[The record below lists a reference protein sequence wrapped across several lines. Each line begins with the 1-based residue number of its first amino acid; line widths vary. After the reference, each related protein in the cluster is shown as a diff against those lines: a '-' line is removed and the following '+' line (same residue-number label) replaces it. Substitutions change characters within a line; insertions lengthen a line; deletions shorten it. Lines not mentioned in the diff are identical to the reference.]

1 MLAARIISIVIGYLF
16 GLFQTGY
23 LYGKTQGI
31 DLRKEGSG
39 NSGSTNSLRV
49 LGIKAGAITLI
60 GDIGKAVLCI
70 VAVHFLFK
78 GRFPDTVKLLEVYAG
93 AGVVLG
99 HNFPF
104 YMKFRGGKGIA
115 STAGTLISVLPMA
128 IPVSLVV
135 FVGVAAATRYVSLSS
150 ILMLV
155 SYFVQVIVFG
165 QMGYVPLEGAAL
177 YEFYIVNA
185 FICILGIVRHHAN
198 INRLI
203 HGTENKLKF
212 HK

>member
-1 MLAARIISIVIGYLF
+1 MLVARFISILIGYLF

-23 LYGKTQGI
+23 IYGRTQGI
-31 DLRKEGSG
+31 DIRKEGSG

-49 LGIKAGAITLI
+49 LGIKAGIITLI
-60 GDIGKAVLCI
+60 GDIGKAVLCV
-70 VAVHFLFK
+70 VAVYFIFR
-78 GRFPDTVKLLEVYAG
+78 GTFPDTVKLLQIYAG

-104 YMKFRGGKGIA
+104 YMKFKGGKGIA
-115 STAGTLISVLPMA
+115 STGGTLVSVLPIA
-128 IPVSLVV
+128 TPVCLLV
-135 FVGVAAATRYVSLSS
+135 FVGVIAITRYVSLGS

-155 SYFVQVIVFG
+155 SYMTQVIVFG
-165 QMGYVPLEGAAL
+165 QMGFIPLDGAAL

-185 FICILGIVRHHAN
+185 CICILGIVRHHAN
-198 INRLI
+198 IGRLI
-203 HGTENKLKF
+203 HGTESKIKF